1 MNQVVS
7 LLLCV
12 TSARGLYDGREGRAI
27 DFDAGPSSRQ
37 QFNLNDLTPAE
48 NDIVYTKFNIIG
60 LNDLDSLPPV
70 NIKSINN
77 VRTVKRK
84 PSVGGNRA
92 REPAPA
98 RPRFSARPQP
108 SVPAA
113 PAVPAVRNNGHGG
126 PQFRGAPPPHH
137 PERNIF
143 NFQPFPRVF
152 NPWHNFYNFAK
163 RPFQDATERNFQ
175 EEGRRSEIVTT
186 PHTTA
191 RPTTTTKRSTTTTT
205 TTTTAA
211 PVAEEYDYHYYDYSS
226 SNSVDTPHH
235 TGHSFNQQSKDH
247 PASSSSPGDYSYSD
261 PGNSLDEDYSYTEY
275 TEYQE
280 ETDQGINTLTGCPGS
295 LRDCLSACSPVVRIN
310 GAAYKICVNE
320 CLERC

>member
-48 NDIVYTKFNIIG
+48 NNIVYTKFNIIG
-60 LNDLDSLPPV
+60 LNDPDSLPPV

-77 VRTVKRK
+77 VRTVKK
-84 PSVGGNRA
+84 TPSVGGNRA
-92 REPAPA
+92 REPVPA
-98 RPRFSARPQP
+98 RPRFTPRPQP
-108 SVPAA
+108 SVPA
-113 PAVPAVRNNGHGG
+113 VPALPSGVRNNGHNGG
-126 PQFRGAPPPHH
+126 PQFRSHH
-137 PERNIF
+137 PDRNIF

-163 RPFQDATERNFQ
+163 RPFQDATERNFL

-191 RPTTTTKRSTTTTT
+191 RPTTTTTRTTTTT
-205 TTTTAA
+205 TTVA
-211 PVAEEYDYHYYDYSS
+211 PVVEEYDYHYYDF

-235 TGHSFNQQSKDH
+235 TGHSFNQQSQDH
-247 PASSSSPGDYSYSD
+247 PSSPGDYSYSD

-275 TEYQE
+275 TEYRE
-280 ETDQGINTLTGCPGS
+280 EESDQGINTLTGCPGS

>member
-48 NDIVYTKFNIIG
+48 NNIVYTKFNIIG

-77 VRTVKRK
+77 
-84 PSVGGNRA
+84 
-92 REPAPA
+92 
-98 RPRFSARPQP
+98 
-108 SVPAA
+108 
-113 PAVPAVRNNGHGG
+113 
-126 PQFRGAPPPHH
+126 
-137 PERNIF
+137 
-143 NFQPFPRVF
+143 FQPFPRVF
-152 NPWHNFYNFAK
+152 NPWHNYYNFAK
-163 RPFQDATERNFQ
+163 RPFQDATERNFL

-191 RPTTTTKRSTTTTT
+191 RPTTTMTRTTTTT
-205 TTTTAA
+205 TTVA
-211 PVAEEYDYHYYDYSS
+211 PVVEEYDYHYYDF

-235 TGHSFNQQSKDH
+235 TGHSFNQQNQDH
-247 PASSSSPGDYSYSD
+247 PSSPGDYSYSYSD

-275 TEYQE
+275 TEYQEE

>member
-77 VRTVKRK
+77 VRTVKK
-84 PSVGGNRA
+84 TSSVGGNRA
-92 REPAPA
+92 REPVPA
-98 RPRFSARPQP
+98 RPRFTPRPQP
-108 SVPAA
+108 SVPA
-113 PAVPAVRNNGHGG
+113 VPSVPSGVRNNGHNGG
-126 PQFRGAPPPHH
+126 PQFRSHH
-137 PERNIF
+137 PDRNIF

-163 RPFQDATERNFQ
+163 RPFQDTRERTLL
-175 EEGRRSEIVTT
+175 EEGRRSETVTT

-191 RPTTTTKRSTTTTT
+191 APPTTTRSTRRSTTRRSTTTTT
-205 TTTTAA
+205 TKRTTAA
-211 PVAEEYDYHYYDYSS
+211 PVEYDYQY
-226 SNSVDTPHH
+226 
-235 TGHSFNQQSKDH
+235 
-247 PASSSSPGDYSYSD
+247 
-261 PGNSLDEDYSYTEY
+261 
-275 TEYQE
+275 
-280 ETDQGINTLTGCPGS
+280 
-295 LRDCLSACSPVVRIN
+295 
-310 GAAYKICVNE
+310 
-320 CLERC
+320 